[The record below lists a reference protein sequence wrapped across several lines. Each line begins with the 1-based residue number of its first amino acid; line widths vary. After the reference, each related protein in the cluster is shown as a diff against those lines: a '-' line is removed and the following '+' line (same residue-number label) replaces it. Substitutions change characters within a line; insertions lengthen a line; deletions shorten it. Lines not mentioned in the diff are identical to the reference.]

1 MIPTQGMLQEDS
13 LADGQEQGV
22 ELHARQEAR
31 PLHPYQVLSR
41 LPKNAT
47 PAQQDSA
54 IQAVFHPKEIAYSS
68 CPDTLQIPGYG
79 VGKSVGDVNLPQ
91 YYRESFFSS
100 DTLLHKEVDAGRYGV
115 AGDPVPYSLKN
126 DNFITVTLLVC
137 FIVSLVS
144 FANNHR
150 FFAHQAKRFFRKP
163 RVEDKGDTYTSNEMR
178 FLLFLAGQGAL
189 LLAFFQYFYTQQNIS
204 DTFIL
209 PSHYLL
215 IAIFFGMWA
224 GHFIVRCLL
233 YTIVNTVFF
242 GFRRNKMWLRLLLFV
257 TAAEGAALLPV
268 ELTQVYFGLSLESA
282 YICAISI
289 LLLGKIL
296 VFYKGYSIFFRCSGG
311 FLQIFLYFC
320 ALEAIPL
327 VALWSALVL
336 VGNYLKINF

>member
-1 MIPTQGMLQEDS
+1 MLQEDS
-13 LADGQEQGV
+13 LADGQEQAV
-22 ELHARQEAR
+22 ELHARQDAK

-41 LPKNAT
+41 LPQNAT

-54 IQAVFHPKEIAYSS
+54 IQAAFHPKEITYST

-79 VGKSVGDVNLPQ
+79 VGKSAGDISLPQ

-126 DNFITVTLLVC
+126 DNFITATLLVC

-150 FFAHQAKRFFRKP
+150 FFVHQAKRFFRRP
-163 RVEDKGDTYTSNEMR
+163 RAEDKDDTYTSNEVR

-189 LLAFFQYFYTQQNIS
+189 LLALFQYFYTRQNIS

-224 GHFIVRCLL
+224 GCFVVRSLL
-233 YTIVNTVFF
+233 YTIVNGVFF
-242 GFRRNKMWLRLLLFV
+242 GLRRNKVWLRSLLFI
-257 TAAEGAALLPV
+257 TATEGAVLLPV
-268 ELTQVYFGLSLESA
+268 ELTQVYFGLSPESA
-282 YICAISI
+282 YVCAVTI
-289 LLLGKIL
+289 LLMAKTL
-296 VFYKGYSIFFRCSGG
+296 VFYKSYSIFFRLSGG

-327 VALWSALVL
+327 AALWSALVL